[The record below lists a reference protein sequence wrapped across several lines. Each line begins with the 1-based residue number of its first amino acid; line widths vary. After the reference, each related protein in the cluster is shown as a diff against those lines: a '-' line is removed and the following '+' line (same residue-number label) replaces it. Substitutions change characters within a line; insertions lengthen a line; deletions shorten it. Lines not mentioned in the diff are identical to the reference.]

1 MLNDSASQNVDSV
14 GLWML
19 LVLDSVVPGCCSFQ
33 IWLNLERIAKN
44 CSCTTA
50 AQRAA
55 EGT

>member
-1 MLNDSASQNVDSV
+1 MLNDSASRSVGSV

-19 LVLDSVVPGCCSFQ
+19 LVLDTVVPGCCWFQ

-44 CSCTTA
+44 RSCTTA

-55 EGT
+55 EST